1 MNWFENLLEQMY
13 GLTKFFGYSSIQAK
27 FISTFVAIIIF
38 VIIRKIILNIVNRRN
53 IDALIRYRI
62 QKTTTYIIVVVA
74 FITIGRIWFE
84 GIQSIATYLGL
95 LSAGLAIAL
104 KDPITNIMG
113 WAFILWRVPFGVGD
127 RVQLGKNSG
136 DVIDINF
143 FNFTLME
150 IGHWAEG
157 NSSTGRIVH
166 VPNGKVFI
174 DTLANYGRGFKYI
187 WNEIPVIIT
196 FESDWEQAKNILSEI
211 ANKHAQHITKAA
223 ARKFKETSKLF
234 MMYQPNFEPEV
245 YTKVE
250 DHGIQL
256 TIRYLCNPRKRRAS
270 IQAIW
275 EDILPEFKKKNI
287 NFAYPTIRYFDNSAG
302 DVRLVI
308 TALSIDSTVKSV
320 NCEIS
325 LMPALLIKISN
336 LLLLLIKRL
345 IELALSRFNSER
357 NGVQTS

>member
-1 MNWFENLLEQMY
+1 MFENFINDLS

-27 FISTFVAIIIF
+27 FISTFVAIVIF
-38 VIIRKIILNIVNRRN
+38 VIIRRIILNIVNRRTE
-53 IDALIRYRI
+53 DALFRYRTN
-62 QKTTTYIIVVVA
+62 KTTTYILVVLA
-74 FITIGRIWFE
+74 SITIGRIWFE

-113 WAFILWRVPFGVGD
+113 WMFILWRVPFSVGD
-127 RVQLGKNSG
+127 RVQLGENSG

-187 WNEIPVIIT
+187 WNEIPVLIT
-196 FESDWEQAKNILSEI
+196 FESDWKLAKEILSNI
-211 ANKHAQHITKAA
+211 ANKHALHITKAA
-223 ARKFKETSKLF
+223 AKKFKETSKLF

-250 DHGIQL
+250 DSGVKL
-256 TIRYLCNPRKRRAS
+256 TIRYLCNPRKRRVS

-275 EDILPEFKKKNI
+275 EDVMPEFEKQGI
-287 NFAYPTIRYFDNSAG
+287 SFAYPTVRYYDDLNEA
-302 DVRLVI
+302 D
-308 TALSIDSTVKSV
+308 K
-320 NCEIS
+320 
-325 LMPALLIKISN
+325 K
-336 LLLLLIKRL
+336 K
-345 IELALSRFNSER
+345 
-357 NGVQTS
+357 

>member
-1 MNWFENLLEQMY
+1 MIENILNDLS

-27 FISTFVAIIIF
+27 FISTFVAIVIF
-38 VIIRKIILNIVNRRN
+38 VIIRRIIQNIVNRRTE
-53 IDALIRYRI
+53 DALFRYRTN
-62 QKTTTYIIVVVA
+62 KTTTYVLVVLA
-74 FITIGRIWFE
+74 SITIGRIWFE

-113 WAFILWRVPFGVGD
+113 WMFILWRVPFSVGD
-127 RVQLGKNSG
+127 RVQLGENSG

-157 NSSTGRIVH
+157 NSSTGRSVH

-187 WNEIPVIIT
+187 WNEIPVLIT
-196 FESDWEQAKNILSEI
+196 FESDWKLAKEILSNI
-211 ANKHAQHITKAA
+211 ANKHALHITKAA
-223 ARKFKETSKLF
+223 AKKFKETSKLF

-250 DHGIQL
+250 DSGVKL

-275 EDILPEFKKKNI
+275 EDVMPEFKKKGI
-287 NFAYPTIRYFDNSAG
+287 SFAYPTVRYYD
-302 DVRLVI
+302 
-308 TALSIDSTVKSV
+308 
-320 NCEIS
+320 
-325 LMPALLIKISN
+325 
-336 LLLLLIKRL
+336 
-345 IELALSRFNSER
+345 ELNE
-357 NGVQTS
+357 TDKK